1 MSNNFNF
8 KNYAELL
15 NKQDLSETDEEQFFS
30 YGVSLE
36 GQISYNRKEE
46 YFSLI
51 KNYFFYRMLR
61 RKKSLFNY

>member
-15 NKQDLSETDEEQFFS
+15 KKQDLSETDEEQFFS
-30 YGVSLE
+30 YGASLE

-51 KNYFFYRMLR
+51 KNYFFI
-61 RKKSLFNY
+61 